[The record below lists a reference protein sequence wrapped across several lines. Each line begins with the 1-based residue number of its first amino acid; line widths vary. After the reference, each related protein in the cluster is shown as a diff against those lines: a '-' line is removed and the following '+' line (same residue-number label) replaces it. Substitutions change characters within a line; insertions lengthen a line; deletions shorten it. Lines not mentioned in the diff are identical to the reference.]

1 MSLSQIVLILQLMF
15 LVTLVD
21 DFTLQHLSNI
31 SWLAMVNQ
39 SACVS
44 TLKEMANYLSN
55 NYREILD
62 KQKSDNLIK
71 EKLE

>member
-1 MSLSQIVLILQLMF
+1 MF